1 MRRFAGVGRTAKVKS
16 GGFGPKTYFVSFC
29 AGFFTATLENEA
41 PSTRYRGGEGNG
53 CRRGGETVETRDERR
68 VPESPTEYTL
78 LLCASERGGGGA
90 RGKKAGSDANKPSR
104 PECTFAGEGIRT
116 DVNDRALRN

>member
-41 PSTRYRGGEGNG
+41 PSTRYGGEGNG

-78 LLCASERGGGGA
+78 LLCASERGGEEREERKPAVTPINRADRNA
-90 RGKKAGSDANKPSR
+90 RSR
-104 PECTFAGEGIRT
+104 AKE
-116 DVNDRALRN
+116 